1 MPHCRV
7 RKRREGGVG
16 KETFGPA
23 MRAKM
28 EDLVRGMAEA
38 RICRSAVVARD
49 LLLKSLAESRAEQ
62 VLGQED
68 RAIVADA
75 LDGINRLIERL
86 GPRQGEGS

>member
-1 MPHCRV
+1 
-7 RKRREGGVG
+7 
-16 KETFGPA
+16 
-23 MRAKM
+23 
-28 EDLVRGMAEA
+28 MAEG

-68 RAIVADA
+68 REIVADT

-86 GPRQGEGS
+86 EPRKGEGT